1 LFGFQQDGHHDLL
14 GSIHREQLFG
24 AGKKKEQ
31 ENQNLLFL
39 LFTIK
44 QRII

>member
-1 LFGFQQDGHHDLL
+1 VTAGN
-14 GSIHREQLFG
+14 EQLFG

-39 LFTIK
+39 LLQLNK
-44 QRII
+44 GYLNA